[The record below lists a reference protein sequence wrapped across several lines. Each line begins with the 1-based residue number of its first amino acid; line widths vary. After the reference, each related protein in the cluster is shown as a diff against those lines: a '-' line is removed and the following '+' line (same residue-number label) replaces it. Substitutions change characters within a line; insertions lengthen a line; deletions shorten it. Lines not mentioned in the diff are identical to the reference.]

1 MSSSSHRVLRH
12 AVAAICVALS
22 ASPMPPNSRETR
34 APRRRQREFADGRP
48 CRPRAPA
55 RLRTHRETA
64 ALRSRAHSGTGRACT
79 RHRRIRRVRADRRH
93 LEPDESEG
101 LHTRHPHAR
110 VRALLHRDGLSR
122 LARTGARSARF
133 RGEVLY
139 ATGQLGHGRHQ
150 LARVLHSRRHQ
161 VPRLR
166 SREQAERRDRRAG
179 PEPCVRLLRAH
190 ARSDEHPD
198 DAVHECGH
206 ARFVSSHGRLR
217 GARVRSSMRTATCT
231 T

>member
-22 ASPMPPNSRETR
+22 ASPC
-34 APRRRQREFADGRP
+34 RRTHARHGRPVGDNEFADGRP

-179 PEPCVRLLRAH
+179 PNLAFDFFAH
-190 ARSDEHPD
+190 TPEATNILTMLYTNAGMPD
-198 DAVHECGH
+198 SYRHMDGFAVH
-206 ARFVSSHGRLR
+206 AFS
-217 GARVRSSMRTATCT
+217 SSMRTATCT